1 MVNINGWND
10 GNEEAIRVLQ
20 NSEIHV
26 LIMLNP
32 DGNDFDT
39 RWNINQV
46 DLNRNY
52 DHYWNTCPTTQPEVR
67 VHLVNL
73 KPLQIRFT

>member
-1 MVNINGWND
+1 MQIKYQSILLLFKIQKWYIDGWAEGND
-10 GNEEAIRVLQ
+10 EAINVLR
-20 NSEIHV
+20 NTEVHV

-32 DGNDFDT
+32 DGNDIDT

-52 DHYWNTCPTTQPEVR
+52 DHYWNTC
-67 VHLVNL
+67 LSNSL
-73 KPLQIRFT
+73 F